1 MTVQTNTNVASF
13 NGNGVTQIFPIA
25 FKFNNDTDLVVLL
38 IDDETG
44 ASSQLT
50 LNSDYTVS
58 GEGDEEGGLIN
69 VVVAPAAGQRL
80 KVTRL
85 VDILQLMDLRNQ
97 GKFFAEVHEDA
108 FDLLTMIAQQH
119 ESGIRSAI
127 RVAESDPE
135 PARLPAAQSR
145 AGQLMGFDEFGNPI
159 AVAPTSGDS
168 ADLALNLANN
178 TDPAKGAAMIGRSY
192 RSIPTIADLR
202 TTVGRYDGDQA
213 FLLGHTQPGYGSGPW
228 RWDASSVAADNDGTV
243 VGSGAG
249 RWVRQTQ
256 IPCSYDF
263 GALPGVDATAATNAM
278 LSSLSTFATCRINA
292 GLTHNGTINI
302 VRDGTCIVGDG
313 KYSAR
318 VKFLHPTKSISVQA
332 EYVHL
337 ERGGWI
343 GPVLGTFGSGHVL
356 FSDDRT
362 TGTAD
367 FDLDIESSFVGMCG
381 KLVVSKGRGVKIKDS
396 DVTYVSEGVLEITP
410 SLEAAFVP
418 GSADFAQYQTAFR
431 SFNISGNRM
440 HEVYGPLVINKGNNA
455 SNVRGF
461 LISGNLGD
469 AKAKMWDG
477 YMRDVVF
484 SGNNFNYMGS
494 NLGGTTLFAA
504 TGIDNVQIYGNF
516 AGMEA
521 FTNAGGTAYAARSI
535 EYGIICSGPCN
546 GLKVDATYKNLV
558 REFALLQGGGSN
570 IDMTLN
576 GNRPTA
582 STDGAVVT
590 LTTAAFDGLKISG
603 MLKNTTPASKFI
615 PIRRAGSI
623 SVSQHNLS
631 GLVISGGNFLKHN
644 FVAAQAA
651 EQGTYSYGYTGNGG
665 TLSIDTPF
673 PPKSIQ
679 FFYGSPQ
686 TSAMAHADFS
696 LAGVTLT
703 ATGFTVTG
711 NLNTSGAVYKFIAS

>member
-1 MTVQTNTNVASF
+1 MTFNTGNNVPSTDPRDLYDNAENLDKLV
-13 NGNGVTQIFPIA
+13 NGADPFYADRKGILRQSWAGMENDFDTSQEGRETA
-25 FKFNNDTDLVVLL
+25 FTLSQADKESRFQAFLVSSGYVSKGDYAAGVVLAERNEYVAV
-38 IDDETG
+38 DAATTG
-44 ASSQLT
+44 TTAGLYRPNASATLPLT
-50 LNSDYTVS
+50 LTGTWATDSTSLVLL
-58 GEGDEEGGLIN
+58 GDAVLRQELANGT
-69 VVVAPAAGQRL
+69 PY
-80 KVTRL
+80 L
-85 VDILQLMDLRNQ
+85 VD
-97 GKFFAEVHEDA
+97 
-108 FDLLTMIAQQH
+108 
-119 ESGIRSAI
+119 
-127 RVAESDPE
+127 VA
-135 PARLPAAQSR
+135 
-145 AGQLMGFDEFGNPI
+145 
-159 AVAPTSGDS
+159 VV
-168 ADLALNLANN
+168 
-178 TDPAKGAAMIGRSY
+178 GRSY

-249 RWVRQTQ
+249 RWIRQTQ

-263 GALPGVDATAATNAM
+263 GALPGVDATAATNA
-278 LSSLSTFATCRINA
+278 LLASLGTFETCRINC
-292 GLTHNGTINI
+292 GLTHDGTVNI
-302 VRDGTCIVGDG
+302 VRDGTHIVGDG

-318 VKFLHPTKSISVQA
+318 VEFLHPTKSISVQA

-343 GPVLGTFGSGHVL
+343 GPVLGTFDSGHVL
-356 FSDDRT
+356 FADDRT

-367 FDLDIESSFVGMCG
+367 FDLDIENSFVGMCG

-410 SLEAAFVP
+410 PLEADFVP
-418 GSADFAQYQTAFR
+418 TSADFAQYQTGFR
-431 SFNISGNRM
+431 SYNISGNRM

-494 NLGGTTLFAA
+494 NAGGTTLFAV

-570 IDMTLN
+570 IDITLN

-582 STDGAVVT
+582 STNGAVVT
-590 LTTAAFDGLKISG
+590 LTTAAFDGVKISG
-603 MLKNTTPASKFI
+603 VLKNTTPGTKFI
-615 PIRRAGSI
+615 PVRRVGGI
-623 SVSQHNLS
+623 SVAQHDLS

-644 FVAAQAA
+644 LVAGQAA
-651 EQGTYSYGYTGNGG
+651 EQGTYSYGYTGTGASLN
-665 TLSIDTPF
+665 IETPF
-673 PPKSIQ
+673 PPKSVQ
-679 FFYGSPQ
+679 FFYGT

-703 ATGFTVTG
+703 ATGFTV
-711 NLNTSGAVYKFIAS
+711 SGALSTDATVYKFVAS